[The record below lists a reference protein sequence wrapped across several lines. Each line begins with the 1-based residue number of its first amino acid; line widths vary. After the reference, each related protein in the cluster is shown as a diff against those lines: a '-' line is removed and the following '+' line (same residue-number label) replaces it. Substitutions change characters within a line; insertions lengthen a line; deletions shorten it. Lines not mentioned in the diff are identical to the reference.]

1 MEFGKTQPK
10 PGRSV
15 GEYRS
20 PGAAGGGLGV
30 IVVVRVALSLGVDP
44 GP

>member
-10 PGRSV
+10 PGRSA
-15 GEYRS
+15 GECRS

-30 IVVVRVALSLGVDP
+30 IVVVLVALSLGVDP